1 MLILKLPH
9 DVSKNLL
16 GELEAAGRR
25 EIGGILM
32 GEQLAPGRFRVTEM
46 SVQRHS
52 GWIARFIRSAREA
65 LDALQRFFDRSGHR
79 YVHFNYIG
87 EWHSHPSFEAIPSD
101 SDHASMLEIAVDPKT
116 GANFVVLLIVKL
128 GPKNQLEGGV
138 TVYRPDGV
146 VFPGTLDVEYAA
158 AAKERFNG

>member
-16 GELEAAGRR
+16 NELEAAGRR

-32 GEQLAPGRFRVTEM
+32 GEQLEPGHFRVTEM
-46 SVQRHS
+46 SVQHHS

-65 LDALQRFFDRSGHR
+65 LHALQRFFDRSGHR
-79 YVHFNYIG
+79 YARFNYIG
-87 EWHSHPSFEAIPSD
+87 EWHSHPSFEPIPSE
-101 SDHASMLEIAVDPKT
+101 SDHASMLEIAADPKT

-128 GPKNQLEGGV
+128 DPKNQLLGGV
-138 TVYRPDGV
+138 SVYMPDGV
-146 VFPGTLDVEYAA
+146 VYPGTLDVECSGV
-158 AAKERFNG
+158 AKERLNG